1 MKKVIIL
8 FLLLF
13 FYCFQIGEY
22 GETSN
27 VKENEVPAE
36 VPKSDKS
43 EPADKSTSL
52 KKQDPAIQPITLK
65 FKNAYLKDIFEI
77 LSKMTGV
84 NIFFDETV
92 QNKKINVYIDSLP
105 FEQALDIL
113 LKTNDLT
120 KITVDKNS
128 MVVVPKKGD
137 RIKNYQDMVI
147 KTFYLT
153 NAEAK
158 DIINLLRTMIQTKQI
173 IINER
178 LNAIVLRDTKENID
192 MAQQIIEANDKLG
205 TQVDIELELLEINR
219 NRLENLGMQLGGGEG
234 DKKALLSGL
243 SEIKFEGSVK
253 NKLNLSLPSVWY
265 NLVNDKSFAKI
276 LANPRIRV
284 TNKQKAKIMIAD
296 RIPVEISSSTKDS
309 LGNETINTQVQYK
322 DVGIKLDVEPNIH
335 FDNQVEVKLSL
346 EVSSIVEYN
355 SKGYPLIRT
364 RNVES
369 SIRLKDGESKILGG
383 LISDEERKGASKVP
397 MLNKIPFLGTLFTS
411 SRDQKIET
419 EIVMRVTPYIV
430 DKTVLAQDTASASPG
445 ITVSSSAAGKTDLI
459 QEVPPLPKEEPVK
472 NEPVEAAFTKMQRL
486 VEEKSVSDE
495 EKKEKPKDDLS
506 NQPDAASNMIYIN
519 PQFKDVIVNEEFSLE
534 VSVNNISDLFAVPFY
549 LIYDPKLLQF
559 ISAKEGPFL
568 GQDGN
573 STTFLF
579 SNDINRGRVI
589 VGLTRLGQVKG
600 VNGSGTIM
608 IINFKALAAGNASI
622 GFDNASAKRVTSE
635 NPMPQSFPVTF
646 RGAQVN
652 VK

>member
-1 MKKVIIL
+1 MKKGIIL
-8 FLLLF
+8 FLITGI
-13 FYCFQIGEY
+13 FYLQTGIYSEIDNEPGDGASEKNS
-22 GETSN
+22 GTVH
-27 VKENEVPAE
+27 VK
-36 VPKSDKS
+36 
-43 EPADKSTSL
+43 PADPANPG

-120 KITVDKNS
+120 KITIDKNS
-128 MVVVPKKGD
+128 MVVVPKKGE

-147 KTFYLT
+147 RTFYLT

-173 IINER
+173 FINER

-192 MAQQIIEANDKLG
+192 MAQQVIEANDKLG

-234 DKKALLSGL
+234 DKKGVLSGL
-243 SEIKFEGSVK
+243 NEIKFEGSVK
-253 NKLNLSLPSVWY
+253 KNINLSLPSVWY

-309 LGNETINTQVQYK
+309 EGKETINTQVQYK

-335 FDNQVEVKLSL
+335 FDNQVTVKINL
-346 EVSSIVEYN
+346 EVSSIVEYT

-369 SIRLKDGESKILGG
+369 FIRLKDGESKILGG
-383 LISDEERKGASKVP
+383 LISDEERKGASRVP
-397 MLNKIPFLGTLFTS
+397 MLHKIPFLGTLFTS

-419 EIVMRVTPYIV
+419 EIIMKMTPYIV
-430 DKTVLAQDTASASPG
+430 DRTVLAQDTAVMSKE
-445 ITVSSSAAGKTDLI
+445 IEVSSAGPAKPELL
-459 QEVPPLPKEEPVK
+459 QEIPPLPKEGS
-472 NEPVEAAFTKMQRL
+472 EPVEEAFTKMQKI
-486 VEEKSVSDE
+486 VEEKSAMEE
-495 EKKEKPKDDLS
+495 EKTEKTKEDLS
-506 NQPDAASNMIYIN
+506 GQPDIVSNMIYIN
-519 PQFKDVIVNEEFSLE
+519 PQTKDAKINEEFSLE
-534 VSVNNISDLFAVPFY
+534 IMVNNISDLFAVPFY
-549 LIYDPKLLQF
+549 ITYNPKVLQF
-559 ISAKEGPFL
+559 VSAKEGSFL

-573 STTFLF
+573 TTTFLF
-579 SNDINRGRVI
+579 SNDVNRGRVI

-600 VNGSGTIM
+600 VSGSGLLM
-608 IINFKALAAGNASI
+608 SVNFKASGTGESLI
-622 GFDNASAKRVTSE
+622 GFDNASAKKVTPES
-635 NPMPQSFPVTF
+635 PMPQSFPVTF